1 MTDTVIGLGPKWKP
15 FKELDIPVVEW
26 RSIHKDSRGVALIG
40 TEDIPGDK
48 IYRELYADGS
58 IYRKDYDSN
67 TMKKEEKIDM
77 DILKKAVEEYQK
89 KYKVIEISELL
100 KIQKQK
106 KDKNE

>member
-40 TEDIPGDK
+40 TEEIPGDK

-67 TMKKEEKIDM
+67 TMKEEEKIDI
-77 DILKKAVEEYQK
+77 DILEKAVEDYK
-89 KYKVIEISELL
+89 KNHKIVKISKLL